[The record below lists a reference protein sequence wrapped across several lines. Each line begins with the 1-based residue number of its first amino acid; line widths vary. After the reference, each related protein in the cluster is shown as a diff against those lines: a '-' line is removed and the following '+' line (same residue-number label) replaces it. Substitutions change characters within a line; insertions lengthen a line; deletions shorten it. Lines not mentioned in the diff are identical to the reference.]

1 MALPGPDPGLELELL
16 SVSASFKVR
25 PFNYFPHASGCKR
38 TFRSAACLR
47 GETDFAGER
56 QCLCLTKR
64 FDIRRQN
71 ACASYQN

>member
-38 TFRSAACLR
+38 IFRSAACLR
-47 GETDFAGER
+47 GRPILLEKD
-56 QCLCLTKR
+56 
-64 FDIRRQN
+64 N
-71 ACASYQN
+71 AYA